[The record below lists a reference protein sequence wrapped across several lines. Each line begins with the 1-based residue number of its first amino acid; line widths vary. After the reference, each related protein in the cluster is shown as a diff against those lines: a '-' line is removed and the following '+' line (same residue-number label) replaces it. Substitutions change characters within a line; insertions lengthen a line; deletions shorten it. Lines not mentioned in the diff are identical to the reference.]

1 MSNNKVSINVV
12 MDASGSMAPL
22 KNDTI
27 KGFNGFL
34 EEQRALPGEATLTL
48 CIFNTKS
55 ELLFESE
62 PIKSVRNLTEKDY
75 NPSGGTALLDAIG
88 KTISSTE
95 KKIAA
100 MKEEDRPSKVLF
112 MIITDGEENSSSSY
126 KIEVIKEMVVGHQ
139 QEATPWEF
147 VFVGAQGIDAISVG
161 NSFGVASHNAVM
173 YSADVIGTNRMY
185 ESMTRGTTKYR
196 ADANVVFDTSV
207 FNAGGK

>member
-1 MSNNKVSINVV
+1 MSTNKISLNVV

-34 EEQRALPGEATLTL
+34 EEQRSLPGEATLTL
-48 CIFNTKS
+48 CVFNTRS
-55 ELLFESE
+55 ELLYESE
-62 PIKSVRNLTEKDY
+62 SIKTVHNLTEKDY
-75 NPSGGTALLDAIG
+75 KPSGGTALLDAIG
-88 KTISSTE
+88 KTIDSTE

-126 KIEVIKEMVVGHQ
+126 KIEAVKEMVTKHQ
-139 QEATPWEF
+139 QEAAPWQF
-147 VFVGAQGIDAISVG
+147 IFVGAQGIDAISVG
-161 NSFGVASHNAVM
+161 GAFGVAANNAVM
-173 YSADVIGTNRMY
+173 YSADVIGTNHMY

-196 ADANVVFDTSV
+196 SEVNAVFDASV
-207 FNAGGK
+207 FNSGNK

>member
-1 MSNNKVSINVV
+1 MSTNKISLNVV

-34 EEQRALPGEATLTL
+34 EEQRQLPGEATLTL
-48 CIFNTKS
+48 CIFNTRS
-55 ELLFESE
+55 TLLFESE
-62 PIKSVRNLTEKDY
+62 EIKSIRNLTEKDY

-88 KTISSTE
+88 KTIDSTE

-126 KIEVIKEMVVGHQ
+126 KIKAVKEMVTKHQ
-139 QEATPWEF
+139 QEAAPWEF

-161 NSFGVASHNAVM
+161 GAFGVAANNAVM
-173 YSADVIGTNRMY
+173 YSADVIGTNHMY

-196 ADANVVFDTSV
+196 SEANAVFDASV
-207 FNAGGK
+207 FNPGRK